1 MNKNKHKVSFVEM
14 DQHSHINNNRDS
26 SAERL
31 AMAEE
36 TLLQLKNALKN
47 KNKDFGGIL
56 KNRPSPIEIDFEGD
70 HK

>member
-1 MNKNKHKVSFVEM
+1 
-14 DQHSHINNNRDS
+14 
-26 SAERL
+26 
-31 AMAEE
+31 MAEE